1 MLETVKAAA
10 LCSGWPR
17 LDVSALTASDVLTM
31 ATLEGARALGLNGGR
46 TTMSLPD
53 RGDRPVVG
61 SVTVVRGGHVLTMGP
76 AGDLTDAAVAFAD
89 GEILAVG
96 PFAEVAARFPAAE
109 VLGDDRGVVLPG
121 LVNAHTHLSEALIPG
136 MGEELTL
143 LEWLAA
149 IVHPIGRHLT
159 REMARVGAML
169 KGAELLL
176 SGVTCVNDM
185 FVHNHLGSLA
195 SLGVV
200 DGLEAMGLRGL
211 VAFGAQDSNQ
221 GQRPSLDLIEACLDE
236 HQALADRCAASSLVG
251 FRLGIGTLLG
261 QTDQLLAA
269 SVKVAQEH
277 GWAVHTHLA
286 EVREE
291 LVQARLR
298 WGKSTIERAAEAELL
313 EVPVVAAHCVW
324 VNDADIRLLADAGV
338 SVVHNPVANMI
349 LASGVCPVPAL
360 RQAGIAVGLG
370 TDGAASNDS
379 QNMLEA
385 IKAAALL
392 QKLTRLD
399 ARAMTGR
406 DVLAMAT
413 LEGAQTLGV
422 QALVGTLEPGKR
434 ADLVRLG
441 GDRPGLANIH
451 DPYQQVVYCTS
462 PVDVADVWVDGHRRV
477 ADGQLVDHDLA
488 ALVAASRPLAAELV
502 TRAGLGRFSSLAESP

>member
-1 MLETVKAAA
+1 M
-10 LCSGWPR
+10 
-17 LDVSALTASDVLTM
+17 SD
-31 ATLEGARALGLNGGR
+31 R
-46 TTMSLPD
+46 D
-53 RGDRPVVG
+53 RVDRPELG
-61 SVTVVRGGHVLTMGP
+61 AVTVVRGGHVLTMAA
-76 AGDLTDAAVAFAD
+76 AGDLADAAVAFAD

-109 VLGDDRGVVLPG
+109 VVGDDHGVVMPG

-149 IVHPIGRHLT
+149 IVHPVGRHLT
-159 REMARVGAML
+159 REMARVGTMV

-185 FVHNHLGSLA
+185 FVHDQLGSLA
-195 SLGVV
+195 SLGAV

-211 VAFGAQDSNQ
+211 VAFGAHDSNR
-221 GQRPSLDLIEACLDE
+221 GQPPSPGLIQEILDE

-261 QTDQLLAA
+261 QSDELLAA
-269 SVKVAQEH
+269 SVGAAQEQR
-277 GWAVHTHLA
+277 WAVHTHLA

-298 WGKSTIERAAEAELL
+298 WGQSTIERAAEVGLL

-324 VNDADIRLLADAGV
+324 VNDVDIWTLVDAGV
-338 SVVHNPVANMI
+338 GVVHNPVANMI

-360 RQAGIAVGLG
+360 RHAGIAVGLG

-392 QKLTRLD
+392 QKVTRLD

-406 DVLAMAT
+406 DALAMAT
-413 LEGAQTLGV
+413 LDGARALGLDH
-422 QALVGTLEPGKR
+422 LVGSLEPGKR
-434 ADLVRLG
+434 ADVVRLG
-441 GDRPGLANIH
+441 ASRPGLANIH

-462 PVDVADVWVDGHRRV
+462 PADVADVWVDGHRRV
-477 ADGQLVDHDLA
+477 VDGQLLGHDLA
-488 ALVAASRPLAAELV
+488 ALVDASRPLAADLV
-502 TRAGLGRFSSLAESP
+502 TRAGLTEFSCLARSS

>member
-1 MLETVKAAA
+1 
-10 LCSGWPR
+10 
-17 LDVSALTASDVLTM
+17 
-31 ATLEGARALGLNGGR
+31 
-46 TTMSLPD
+46 MSLSD
-53 RGDRPVVG
+53 RGDRLAVDA
-61 SVTVVRGGHVLTMGP
+61 VTVVRGGHVLTMGP
-76 AGDLTDAAVAFAD
+76 PGDLTDAAVAFAD

-96 PFAEVAARFPAAE
+96 PFAEVTAQFPAAE
-109 VLGDDRGVVLPG
+109 VVGDGYGVVLPG

-149 IVHPIGRHLT
+149 IVHPVSRHLT

-176 SGVTCVNDM
+176 SGVSCVNDM
-185 FVHNHLGSLA
+185 FVHDHPGSLA
-195 SLGVV
+195 RLGAV

-211 VAFGAQDSNQ
+211 VAFGAQDSTH
-221 GQRPSLDLIEACLDE
+221 GQPPSLGLIEEALGE
-236 HQALADRCAASSLVG
+236 HQSLADRCGASSLIG

-261 QTDQLLAA
+261 QSDQLLAA
-269 SVKVAQEH
+269 SVKSAQEH

-291 LVQARLR
+291 LVEARLR
-298 WGKSTIERAAEAELL
+298 WGQSTIERASEVKLF

-324 VNDADIRLLADAGV
+324 VNQADIRLLADAGV

-360 RQAGIAVGLG
+360 REAGIAVGVG

-392 QKLTRLD
+392 QKVTRLD

-413 LEGAQTLGV
+413 LDGARALG
-422 QALVGTLEPGKR
+422 LDHLIGSLEPGKR
-434 ADLVRLG
+434 ADVVRLG
-441 GDRPGLANIH
+441 ASRPGLANIH

-462 PVDVADVWVDGHRRV
+462 PADVADVWVDGHRRV
-477 ADGQLVDHDLA
+477 VDGQLLGHDLA
-488 ALVAASRPLAAELV
+488 ALVDASRPLAADLV
-502 TRAGLGRFSSLAESP
+502 TRAGLREFSGLAGSS